1 MTDMRI
7 IYGGSSTDIHPPSAV
22 LGLQLAACPPWINVV
37 YLVYSL
43 ITHVY
48 FKSTTF
54 LQGAADQ
61 AGALRD
67 TVSGAFFQRYRG
79 TQLTIHH
86 NNSQLIFG

>member
-1 MTDMRI
+1 MEYSEEQNYKPTATRI
-7 IYGGSSTDIHPPSAV
+7 TSSSSSSSADIHLPSTV

-61 AGALRD
+61 AGAQRD
-67 TVSGAFFQRYRG
+67 TV
-79 TQLTIHH
+79 
-86 NNSQLIFG
+86 